1 MTSQHQLLRA
11 MLALHLEGLHM
22 SCDTRHLATRLEMC
36 ILFIQTMC
44 SRQERHGA
52 AALKPELRV
61 CQNPE
66 DMHGQS

>member
-1 MTSQHQLLRA
+1 
-11 MLALHLEGLHM
+11 M
-22 SCDTRHLATRLEMC
+22 SCDTRHLATRLKMC